1 MLLLNTL
8 LLVLLNTLLLLLAE
22 APPPNSNDRSA
33 CNIPKLPISVLT
45 NNSSL
50 PAFPVIYTGVPSRQ
64 WALAEQASRHNLLL
78 NHGAAEVTL
87 SSSNAYSH
95 GKRICS
101 LAQYILTYVDARS
114 GCIGGGSNSGGRG
127 SSSSDSRSGSSS
139 SSSSS
144 SSSDTRDNSSSRG
157 RDSSANETFYL
168 FGDNFG
174 GPLGQLSQLYLDP
187 PCAYCA
193 TAGVRTIGL
202 GGAGSGVSFHLHG
215 PGYSEVVIGS
225 KRWFLFPPAVSPLV
239 SKFDPN
245 MTVSQWVQG
254 VYVDIKGQTATSTAS
269 TASAPSI
276 YQAWHVDVEVYIE
289 LEADG
294 DGDGD
299 AEEDPAELLSQ
310 THQDSSANPL
320 PQTHTQPAHAQPTHT
335 QPTHTQPTQ
344 PMPPMPPKPAQD
356 RDLQLLAANL
366 WECEIAPGEV
376 LYFPPMWMHATLNTA
391 PYNVFM
397 SVFIDPQLIK

>member
-139 SSSSS
+139 SS
-144 SSSDTRDNSSSRG
+144 DGKPARFIHPQVLKMFRRAQFLLRNGDNSVARKLLLRCLELNSYDSHRWTLRTLFTLFNLRTPSHPRLFVLIPRLTCLSRYLPSSLAPF
-157 RDSSANETFYL
+157 SAV
-168 FGDNFG
+168 GWRW
-174 GPLGQLSQLYLDP
+174 LGWRPRWATSARP
-187 PCAYCA
+187 GSCSCRATRSAPTMCTSCTHGATTNRNTGTWTWPG
-193 TAGVRTIGL
+193 TAGL
-202 GGAGSGVSFHLHG
+202 A
-215 PGYSEVVIGS
+215 
-225 KRWFLFPPAVSPLV
+225 
-239 SKFDPN
+239 
-245 MTVSQWVQG
+245 QWRL
-254 VYVDIKGQTATSTAS
+254 T
-269 TASAPSI
+269 
-276 YQAWHVDVEVYIE
+276 
-289 LEADG
+289 
-294 DGDGD
+294 
-299 AEEDPAELLSQ
+299 
-310 THQDSSANPL
+310 
-320 PQTHTQPAHAQPTHT
+320 
-335 QPTHTQPTQ
+335 
-344 PMPPMPPKPAQD
+344 
-356 RDLQLLAANL
+356 R
-366 WECEIAPGEV
+366 
-376 LYFPPMWMHATLNTA
+376 
-391 PYNVFM
+391 
-397 SVFIDPQLIK
+397 